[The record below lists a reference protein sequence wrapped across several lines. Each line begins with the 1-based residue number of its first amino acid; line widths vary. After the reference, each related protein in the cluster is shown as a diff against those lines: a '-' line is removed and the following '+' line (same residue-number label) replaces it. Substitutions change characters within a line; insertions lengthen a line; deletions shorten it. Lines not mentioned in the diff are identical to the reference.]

1 MKKTIQQMLEDRAA
15 LVAQAR
21 GILDVSETEER
32 DASAEEREQFDVIMA
47 DADKIMDRVTAETR
61 LKTAEQSLTESR
73 GVETGLQ
80 AAADAPGEARTFQL
94 RTNICGEERTI
105 LIPADDEL
113 GIKDFRAYLIGGLRE
128 ARALQKD
135 VDASGGYLSPP
146 IEFMAELIKT
156 IDNVTFMR
164 EICRVLPPLQDASTL
179 GAPAIDTDISDA
191 EWTTELATDGEDT
204 ALDFTRRDMTP
215 SPAAKRIKVSKTL
228 LRRSTMSAD
237 AIVRDRMGYKF
248 GVTQEKAFLVG
259 TGSAQPLGVF
269 TASANGINTDRD
281 VDEDNT
287 VTAFTADGLINCQM
301 LVKQQYR
308 NRGLWIM
315 HRDAI
320 KMARKLKDDNGQYIW
335 QASLI
340 AGQPD
345 MLLGNPLRESEYAP
359 NTFTTGLYVGI
370 FGAFEHYWIVDAL
383 TMTIQVLTELY
394 AEANQNGYI
403 GRIETDGAPVV
414 AEAFARVTLA

>member
-1 MKKTIQQMLEDRAA
+1 METIQQMLERRAA

-21 GILDVSETEER
+21 AILATSATEER
-32 DASAEEREQFDVIMA
+32 DATAEEREQFDTIMT
-47 DADKIMDRVTAETR
+47 DADKLMDKITVETR
-61 LKTAEQSLTESR
+61 LQAAEQSLTESR

-80 AAADAPGEARTFQL
+80 PAAGAPGEQRTFQL
-94 RTNICGEERTI
+94 RTNICGEERII
-105 LIPADDEL
+105 LIPADDGVGL
-113 GIKDFRAYLIGGLRE
+113 ADFRRYLIGGLRE
-128 ARALQKD
+128 ARNLQKA
-135 VDASGGYLSPP
+135 VDAEGGYLSPP

-179 GAPAIDTDISDA
+179 GAPTIDTDISDA
-191 EWTTELATDGEDT
+191 EWTTELATDSEDSDL
-204 ALDFTRRDMTP
+204 AFGRRDMTP
-215 SPAAKRIKVSKTL
+215 YPAAKRIKVSKTL

-248 GVTQEKAFLVG
+248 GVTQEKGFL
-259 TGSAQPLGVF
+259 TGSGTAQPLGVF
-269 TASANGINTDRD
+269 TASALGIPVGRD
-281 VDEDNT
+281 VSEDNT
-287 VTAFTADGLINCQM
+287 TTAFTADGLINAQM

-320 KMARKLKDDNGQYIW
+320 KLARKLKDDNGQYIW
-335 QASLI
+335 QASLM

-394 AEANQNGYI
+394 AETNNNGYI